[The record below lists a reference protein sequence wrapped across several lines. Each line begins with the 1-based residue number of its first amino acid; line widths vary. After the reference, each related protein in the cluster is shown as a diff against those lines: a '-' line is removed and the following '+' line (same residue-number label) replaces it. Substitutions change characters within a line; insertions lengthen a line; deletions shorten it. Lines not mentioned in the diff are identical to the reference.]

1 MARVDPDARMTL
13 GEHLDELRRRIILA
27 LLGVA
32 VGVAIAF
39 IFNRQVFQ
47 VLFWPLWMGTRG
59 QPPKLYYHTLASTFV
74 VYFRVCLIFGLII
87 SSPYVIYQ
95 LWQFVA
101 RGLYE
106 NERRVVRRIVLPSV
120 LLFLAGVAFY
130 FLIVSPA
137 VVYFLLDFGNTAY
150 PSPGQWHLPWV
161 DWIVPASPLPPPA
174 SQPMA
179 SGSFVA
185 PMLTLGEYINFTVLM
200 GLVFGLAFQTP
211 LVIVFLARTGIVPF
225 QTLKKSRK
233 YVFFICLLVA
243 VFATPSQ
250 DLFSNVSM
258 TLAMYLLYEL
268 GMLFLALGG
277 RKRQPAGRIR
287 D

>member
-1 MARVDPDARMTL
+1 MTL

>member
-1 MARVDPDARMTL
+1 MTL
-13 GEHLDELRRRIILA
+13 GEHLDELRKRILLA

-32 VGVAIAF
+32 VGVTIAF

-59 QPPKLYYHTLASTFV
+59 QPPHLYYQTLASTFV
-74 VYFRVCLIFGLII
+74 VYFRVCLIFGVII

-106 NERRVVRRIVLPSV
+106 SERRVVRRIVLPSAG
-120 LLFLAGVAFY
+120 LFLAGVAFY
-130 FLIVSPA
+130 FVIVSPA

-161 DWIVPASPLPPPA
+161 DWIVPGSPVPPPA

-179 SGSFVA
+179 GSSFVA
-185 PMLTLGEYINFTVLM
+185 PMLTLSEYINFTVLM

-233 YVFFICLLVA
+233 YIFFICLLVA

-250 DLFSNVSM
+250 DLFSNVSLTM
-258 TLAMYLLYEL
+258 AMYLLYEL
-268 GMLFLALGG
+268 GMLFLSLGG
-277 RKRQPAGRIR
+277 RKSQPAGRIR
-287 D
+287 E